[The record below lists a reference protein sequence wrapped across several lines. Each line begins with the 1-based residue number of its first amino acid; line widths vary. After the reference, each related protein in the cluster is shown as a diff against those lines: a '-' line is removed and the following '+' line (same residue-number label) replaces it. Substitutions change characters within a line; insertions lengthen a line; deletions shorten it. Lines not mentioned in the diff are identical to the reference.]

1 MSNLE
6 SLSKQLADDE
16 KLYSQLSSKRE
27 SYENHIKRYQ
37 LEIDKL
43 TLEQNK
49 VALMLAEL
57 FPKLSVLEKKI
68 EEEKFDLAQLTIN
81 IPALNTS
88 SFKHLAGLIAL
99 AAHEQGIDL
108 LTTKVTT
115 VDKNTVT
122 KFKVRTVDD
131 LDVLYDI
138 MVTRKKKLHTVVLT
152 SKEYSYDEL
161 VNLTNIKSNLRALL
175 QNIIYREV
183 LGSVDA
189 VDTEVYEDFI
199 KLTNGNYIA
208 LLDADGTIVRD
219 SNEKQRGCKT
229 YAIGVDALGNHLVA
243 GVPYYTKRDFF
254 RGLFDDDL
262 NVCISAMKNIEFSF
276 KGIADILESKGCK
289 VEGGFL
295 RYEVKCK

>member
-16 KLYSQLSSKRE
+16 KLYSQLSSKKE
-27 SYENHIKRYQ
+27 SLENYIRRYQ
-37 LEIDKL
+37 VEIDKL
-43 TLEQNK
+43 TFEQTK
-49 VALMLAEL
+49 VVDLLSNLLPQIDAL
-57 FPKLSVLEKKI
+57 KKKI
-68 EEEKFDLAQLTIN
+68 DDEKFDMEQLTAN
-81 IPALNTS
+81 IPALNAS

-108 LTTKVTT
+108 LSKSVA
-115 VDKNTVT
+115 VDKSTVT

-131 LDVLYDI
+131 LDILYGI
-138 MVTRKKKLHTVVLT
+138 MVTRKKKLNGVVLT
-152 SKEYSYDEL
+152 GKEYSYDEL
-161 VNLTNIKSNLRALL
+161 ISLTNIKGNLRALL

-183 LGSVDA
+183 LGLVDA

-262 NVCISAMKNIEFSF
+262 SICINAMKNIEFSF
-276 KGIADILESKGCK
+276 KGINDILESKGCK
-289 VEGGFL
+289 VEGDFL